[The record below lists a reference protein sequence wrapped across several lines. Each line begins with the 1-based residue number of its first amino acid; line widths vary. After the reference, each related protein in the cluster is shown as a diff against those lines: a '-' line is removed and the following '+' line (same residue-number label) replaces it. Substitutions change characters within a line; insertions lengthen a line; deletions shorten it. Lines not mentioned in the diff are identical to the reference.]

1 MTAWGQSKEKHY
13 RYSETRLFTDFRD
26 RRARMIKTA
35 GNSGVLVDFREG
47 TSRSII
53 RSNPFFWEPINIY
66 FVTNME
72 SLIRETVASRLCY
85 ENFVSRWKQ
94 RATRGN
100 NSFMKKNLTKIG
112 IQNGQGNQT
121 RQRRPIIISIY
132 GPGTWWR
139 KLARVFKRVLIVST
153 LRDLIFSPDSFQRLL
168 WITYIVYFLQRS
180 WRRKTTYRFFYRT
193 FLEKKVISA
202 CHSAA

>member
-35 GNSGVLVDFREG
+35 GYSGVLVDFREG

-121 RQRRPIIISIY
+121 RQRRLIIISIY
-132 GPGTWWR
+132 GPGTCLR
-139 KLARVFKRVLIVST
+139 KLVRFQKCVCQHYAT
-153 LRDLIFSPDSFQRLL
+153 LFSADSFQRLL
-168 WITYIVYFLQRS
+168 WITYSLFLRWSQG
-180 WRRKTTYRFFYRT
+180 RKTTHRFFTESFRKESY
-193 FLEKKVISA
+193 
-202 CHSAA
+202 